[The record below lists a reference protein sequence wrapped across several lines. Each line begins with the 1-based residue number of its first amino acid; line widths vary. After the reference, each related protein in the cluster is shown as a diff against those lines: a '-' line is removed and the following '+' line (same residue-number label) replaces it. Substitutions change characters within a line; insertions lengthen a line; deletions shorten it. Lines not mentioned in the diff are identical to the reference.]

1 MKSIRRTNEKGI
13 TLIALVLT
21 IIVLL
26 IISGISISMLTGQN
40 GILNRTV
47 EAKEKTTLAS
57 EKEAIVLDFINNN
70 MSQNN
75 DYSIGEKLY
84 DRNIANGNKWKI
96 IYDTNNEKIYGT
108 NWMFISKETD
118 IDNYGKTLNNWLVNI
133 QTEEI
138 LSINDGEYKKLQYGD
153 NLAVTD
159 GLILNVDPINMSDNN
174 SWGDGVTLKGVRDG
188 DGYGFNGNEIKLDG
202 VDDYIEIY
210 TGDNDMSEGITYEYY
225 GKLKDKTTY
234 LLSKAI
240 RKPDENWDKRYSQ
253 LFRMHIN
260 TSIFSARIWLDMNG
274 AVDSESNWK
283 NEQVYDW
290 ITKDFNIEYF
300 NDDEGYITVTQNLN
314 ENTVTI
320 YWNGNYIDK
329 TNVNHNWM
337 IGGGLNENSI
347 PFVIGFQ
354 TGGIEYTEMFSSM
367 NIYACRL
374 YNKVLTSE
382 EIKENY
388 NKTVEYRKMLMAQ

>member
-26 IISGISISMLTGQN
+26 IISGISISMLTGKN

-133 QTEEI
+133 QTGEI

-225 GKLKDKTTY
+225 GELKGRPTS
-234 LLSKAI
+234 LLSKFI
-240 RKPDENWDKRYSQ
+240 KKPKDGWQRYSQ
-253 LFRMHIN
+253 LFRMYIDSSTN
-260 TSIFSARIWLDMNG
+260 STSIFHLSMNG
-274 AVDSESNWK
+274 NVAARLILDRCFGGSLDWK
-283 NEQVYDW
+283 K
-290 ITKDFNIEYF
+290 I
-300 NDDEGYITVTQNLN
+300 
-314 ENTVTI
+314 
-320 YWNGNYIDK
+320 
-329 TNVNHNWM
+329 
-337 IGGGLNENSI
+337 
-347 PFVIGFQ
+347 
-354 TGGIEYTEMFSSM
+354 
-367 NIYACRL
+367 
-374 YNKVLTSE
+374 
-382 EIKENY
+382 
-388 NKTVEYRKMLMAQ
+388 

>member
-108 NWMFISKETD
+108 NWVFISKKTD

-133 QTEEI
+133 QTGEI

-174 SWGDGVTLKGVRDG
+174 SWGDGVTLKGVKDG
-188 DGYGFNGNEIKLDG
+188 DGYGCNGNEIKLDG

-210 TGDNDMSEGITYEYY
+210 TGDNDMSEGITFEYY
-225 GKLKDKTTY
+225 GNVKNRTSYILN
-234 LLSKAI
+234 KAI
-240 RKPDENWDKRYSQ
+240 IKPKDGWDKRFSQ
-253 LFRMHIN
+253 IFRSTLYTN
-260 TSIFSARIWLDMNG
+260 DTLVNFSLDMNG
-274 AVDSESNWK
+274 AIDSESDWK
-283 NEQVYDW
+283 DKILVDW
-290 ITKDFNIEYF
+290 IGKTFDTKFS
-300 NDDEGYITVTQNLN
+300 NDDGYISISANLKN
-314 ENTVTI
+314 REIVV
-320 YWNGNYIDK
+320 YWNGEYIDK
-329 TNVNHNWM
+329 TTASLNWM
-337 IGGGLNENSI
+337 NGGGLTESNI
-347 PFVIGFQ
+347 PFVIGLQ
-354 TGGIEYTEMFSSM
+354 TGGNEYKENYSKM

-382 EIKENY
+382 EIKNNY

>member
-13 TLIALVLT
+13 TLIALLLT

-26 IISGISISMLTGQN
+26 IISGISISMLTGKN

-133 QTEEI
+133 QTGEI

-210 TGDNDMSEGITYEYY
+210 TGDNDMSEGITFEYY
-225 GKLKDKTTY
+225 GVWKKRSGNV
-234 LLSKAI
+234 LSKFVK
-240 RKPDENWDKRYSQ
+240 KPNNGWERYSQ
-253 LFRMHIN
+253 LFRMN
-260 TSIFSARIWLDMNG
+260 YNESDNVSVFKLSMNG
-274 AVDSESNWK
+274 AIDAQTSWNLGVAKHWIQK
-283 NEQVYDW
+283 KFPYNEENEEGYLTFSADLKKHT
-290 ITKDFNIEYF
+290 ITVYF
-300 NDDEGYITVTQNLN
+300 NGE
-314 ENTVTI
+314 
-320 YWNGNYIDK
+320 YIDE
-329 TNVNHNWM
+329 TNVNPDWM
-337 IGGGLNENSI
+337 IGGGLEEGNI
-347 PFVIGFQ
+347 PFAIGFQ
-354 TGGIEYTEMFSSM
+354 TGGNEYTEIYSKM

-382 EIKENY
+382 EIKNNY
-388 NKTVEYRKMLMAQ
+388 NKTVEYRKMLTTNK

>member
-133 QTEEI
+133 QTGEI
-138 LSINDGEYKKLQYGD
+138 LRINDGEYKKLQYGD

-174 SWGDGVTLKGVRDG
+174 SWGDGVTLKGVQDG

-210 TGDNDMSEGITYEYY
+210 TGENDMSEGITFEYY
-225 GKLKDKTTY
+225 GNVKNRTSYILN
-234 LLSKAI
+234 KAI
-240 RKPDENWDKRYSQ
+240 IKPKDGWDKRFDQ
-253 LFRMHIN
+253 IFRSTLY
-260 TSIFSARIWLDMNG
+260 TSDTSVKLRLDMNG
-274 AVDSESNWK
+274 SVNSESDWRENSFG
-283 NEQVYDW
+283 DW
-290 ITKDFNIEYF
+290 ISKVFGFDFS
-300 NDDEGYITVTQNLN
+300 NDDGYISISANLKN
-314 ENTVTI
+314 REIVV
-320 YWNGNYIDK
+320 YWNGEYIDK
-329 TNVNHNWM
+329 TTASLNWM
-337 IGGGLNENSI
+337 NGGGLTESNI
-347 PFVIGFQ
+347 PFVIGLQ
-354 TGGIEYTEMFSSM
+354 TGGNEYREAYSKM

>member
-40 GILNRTV
+40 GILNRAV

-133 QTEEI
+133 KTGEI

-174 SWGDGVTLKGVRDG
+174 SWGDGVTLKGVQDG

-202 VDDYIEIY
+202 VDDYIEVY
-210 TGDNDMSEGITYEYY
+210 TGDNDMSEGITFEYY
-225 GKLKDKTTY
+225 GNVKNRTSYILN
-234 LLSKAI
+234 KAI
-240 RKPDENWDKRYSQ
+240 IKPKDGWDKRFDQ
-253 LFRMHIN
+253 IFRSTLY
-260 TSIFSARIWLDMNG
+260 TSDTSVKLRLDMNG
-274 AVDSESNWK
+274 SVNSESDWRENSFG
-283 NEQVYDW
+283 DW
-290 ITKDFNIEYF
+290 ISKVFGFDFS
-300 NDDEGYITVTQNLN
+300 NDDGYISISANLKN
-314 ENTVTI
+314 REIVV
-320 YWNGNYIDK
+320 YWNGEYIDK
-329 TNVNHNWM
+329 TTASLNWM
-337 IGGGLNENSI
+337 NGGGLTESNI
-347 PFVIGFQ
+347 PFVIGLQ
-354 TGGIEYTEMFSSM
+354 TGGNEYGEAYSKM

>member
-1 MKSIRRTNEKGI
+1 
-13 TLIALVLT
+13 
-21 IIVLL
+21 
-26 IISGISISMLTGQN
+26 MLTGQN

-108 NWMFISKETD
+108 NWVFISKETD

-133 QTEEI
+133 QTGEI

-174 SWGDGVTLKGVRDG
+174 SWGDGVTLKGVQDG

-300 NDDEGYITVTQNLN
+300 NDDEGYITVTQN
-314 ENTVTI
+314 
-320 YWNGNYIDK
+320 
-329 TNVNHNWM
+329 
-337 IGGGLNENSI
+337 
-347 PFVIGFQ
+347 
-354 TGGIEYTEMFSSM
+354 
-367 NIYACRL
+367 
-374 YNKVLTSE
+374 
-382 EIKENY
+382 
-388 NKTVEYRKMLMAQ
+388 

>member
-133 QTEEI
+133 QTGEI

-174 SWGDGVTLKGVRDG
+174 SWGDGVTLKGVQDG

-202 VDDYIEIY
+202 VDDYIEVY

-225 GKLKDKTTY
+225 GNMKNRQTL
-234 LLSKAI
+234 LLSKFI
-240 RKPDENWDKRYSQ
+240 KKPTEGWNRFSQ
-253 LFRMHIN
+253 LFRMYIDPSTN
-260 TSIFSARIWLDMNG
+260 STSLFHLSMNGSVGARIILDRCFG
-274 AVDSESNWK
+274 WALDWK
-283 NEQVYDW
+283 K
-290 ITKDFNIEYF
+290 I
-300 NDDEGYITVTQNLN
+300 
-314 ENTVTI
+314 
-320 YWNGNYIDK
+320 
-329 TNVNHNWM
+329 
-337 IGGGLNENSI
+337 
-347 PFVIGFQ
+347 
-354 TGGIEYTEMFSSM
+354 
-367 NIYACRL
+367 
-374 YNKVLTSE
+374 
-382 EIKENY
+382 
-388 NKTVEYRKMLMAQ
+388 